1 MSAYGTYDSEYGVAD
16 EGAPFSNFENAFSEK
31 AVRMGFIRK
40 VYGIL
45 MVQLAIT
52 LGFIALF
59 LYVPA
64 VKKFTSTHIELFWIA
79 LVLMFILMI
88 ILVCCDKVRRTSP
101 TNIFILMAFTVLESF
116 LLGFAAG
123 GYDSDEV
130 VMAVGICAVV
140 SLGLTIFAFQTKWD
154 FTLCGGFLFV
164 SVLILILFGFIC
176 IFIPGRVVS
185 LVYASLGALIFSL
198 YLVYDTQLMI
208 GGSHRYSISP
218 EEYIFAALNLYLD
231 IINLFLFILQIISS
245 AKD

>member
-1 MSAYGTYDSEYGVAD
+1 MSAYGTYDAEYGAAD
-16 EGAPFSNFENAFSEK
+16 EGVPFSNFENSFSEK
-31 AVRMGFIRK
+31 TIRMGFIRK

-45 MVQLAIT
+45 MVQLSIT

-59 LYVPA
+59 LYVPK
-64 VKKFTSTHIELFWIA
+64 VQKFTATHIELFWIA

-88 ILVCCDKVRRTSP
+88 VLVCCDKVRRTSP
-101 TNIFILMAFTVLESF
+101 TNIFILIAFTVLESF

-123 GYDSDEV
+123 GYKADEV

-154 FTLCGGFLFV
+154 FTMCGGFLFV
-164 SVLILILFGFIC
+164 AVLILFVFGFIC
-176 IFIPGRVVS
+176 IFIPGR
-185 LVYASLGALIFSL
+185 

-208 GGSHRYSISP
+208 GGNHRYSISP

-245 AKD
+245 ARD